1 MNPWDQFSGVNAGYV
16 YDLYERYL
24 TDPTSV
30 DEATRALFATWS
42 PDAEPAGP
50 ADQAVHTADTTAAIA
65 AFTLAE

>member
-30 DEATRALFATWS
+30 DQATRALFATWS
-42 PDAEPAGP
+42 PDTEPAVRP
-50 ADQAVHTADTTAAIA
+50 A
-65 AFTLAE
+65 